1 MQMIVVDELRVWP
14 HARPPFHR
22 GSCHLMYAG
31 GEDIDGD
38 LHAFAARLGLRRE
51 WFQSHPRYPHYDLT
65 PTKRQLAVR
74 LGAREV
80 TARQMVRARRQTAE
94 ALRVPGASKC
104 MLREVRDGNG

>member
-1 MQMIVVDELRVWP
+1 MTIVVDELRVWP

-38 LHAFAARLGLRRE
+38 LHAFADRLGLRRE
-51 WFQSHPRYPHYDLT
+51 WFQRGSVPHYDLT
-65 PTKRQLAVR
+65 PSKRALAVK

-80 TARQMVRARRQTAE
+80 TARQMARARAQTKA
-94 ALRVPGASKC
+94 ALK
-104 MLREVRDGNG
+104 